1 MDSSRTYEV
10 KWSDLD
16 PNGHVRHS
24 VYDDYA
30 VDARFRWMEEI
41 GFPPTR
47 CSEMGIAPVVLRQ
60 ESRFYREV
68 TIGETITVTMSLAGL
83 SSDASRWKVH
93 HDIIKSNGERAAV
106 LKVEGTWLDWRTRQA
121 AAPPSELLRLFEQLE
136 QTSNFEEL
144 RSLVRR
150 V

>member
-1 MDSSRTYEV
+1 
-10 KWSDLD
+10 
-16 PNGHVRHS
+16 
-24 VYDDYA
+24 
-30 VDARFRWMEEI
+30 MEEI
-41 GFPPTR
+41 GFPPAR
-47 CSEMGIAPVVLRQ
+47 CSEIGIAPVVLRQ

-68 TIGETITVTMSLAGL
+68 TIGETIAVTMSLAGL

-93 HDIIKSNGERAAV
+93 HDIVKSNGEKAAV

-121 AAPPSELLRLFEQLE
+121 AAPPSELLRLFERLE
-136 QTSNFEEL
+136 QARNFDEL